1 MNQFLATE
9 TLIIKLLLVVS
20 LVAIVVRRLRLPYT
34 VALVIAGLL
43 LTFGERLE
51 INLTPELILSLF
63 VPPLVFEAA
72 FHLEYKRLRANL
84 ITIVTLAIPG
94 VLLTTLLV
102 GWIVAK
108 GTGLSL
114 SSGLVFGAL
123 IAATDPVAVVALFR
137 QLGAPKDL
145 TVLIEGES
153 LFNDGT
159 AIVVFQLMLVAA
171 LPALPA
177 LAATANAATPDAAP
191 LPSFDLLAG
200 VFEFV
205 RVAAIGVMLGVAL
218 GWLASKIIERVD
230 DYLIE
235 TTITTVL
242 TFGAYLIAERLHVSG
257 VLAVVAAGIV
267 CGNTGLKGMSPTTRI
282 VLLSFWEYLA
292 FVTNSLV
299 FLLIGLEVN
308 IRQLAAAAFPIAI
321 AVFAVLMSR
330 ALVIYGLTWLAS
342 FWRKGQS
349 HVSVAYKH
357 ALFWGGLRGAISLAL
372 VLSLPATFQDREI
385 LRVMTFGVVLFTL
398 LAQGTT
404 MNMLLR
410 RLGLTER
417 NEKELEYERR
427 QGQLLAS
434 RAAHERLAKLHADGS
449 ISETAWET
457 IAPHF
462 EKELAKYQAA
472 QQDLL
477 RAEPS
482 LREAELEDARR
493 EALSTERATL
503 ARLQGDGIISE
514 SVYEELVADVDRRI
528 QHARES
534 EDADD

>member
-9 TLIIKLLLVVS
+9 TLIIELLLVVS
-20 LVAIVVRRLRLPYT
+20 LVAIGVRRLRVPYT

-43 LTFGERLE
+43 MTFGERLE

-72 FHLEYKRLRANL
+72 FHLEYKRLRENL
-84 ITIVTLAIPG
+84 ISIVTLAIPG
-94 VLLTTLLV
+94 VLLTMLLV

-114 SSGLVFGAL
+114 TSGLVFGAL

-159 AIVVFQLMLVAA
+159 AIVIFQLMLAAA
-171 LPALPA
+171 LPVV
-177 LAATANAATPDAAP
+177 ATNTNAATPDAAP

-200 VFEFV
+200 VVQFV
-205 RVAAIGVMLGVAL
+205 RVAAMGVLIGVAL
-218 GWLASKIIERVD
+218 GWLASQIIALVD

-242 TFGAYLIAERLHVSG
+242 AFGAYLLAERFHVSG

-282 VLLSFWEYLA
+282 VLFSFWEYLA

-299 FLLIGLEVN
+299 FLLIGLDVN
-308 IRQLAAAAFPIAI
+308 LRQLAAAAAPIAI
-321 AVFAVLMSR
+321 AVLAVLISR
-330 ALVIYGLTWLAS
+330 ALVIYGLTWLAN

-349 HVSVAYKH
+349 HVSTSYKH
-357 ALFWGGLRGAISLAL
+357 VLFWGGLRGAISLAL
-372 VLSLPATFQDREI
+372 VLSLPATFRDREL

-398 LAQGTT
+398 LVQGTT
-404 MNMLLR
+404 MNVLLR
-410 RLGLTER
+410 RLGLMAR
-417 NEKELEYERR
+417 AEKELEYERR
-427 QGQLLAS
+427 QGKLLAA
-434 RAAHERLAKLHADGS
+434 RAAHDRLAKLHADGS

-462 EKELAKYQAA
+462 EKELEKYQTA

-482 LREAELEDARR
+482 LRDAELEDARR
-493 EALSTERATL
+493 EALRTERATL
-503 ARLQGDGIISE
+503 ARLQSDGIISE
-514 SVYEELVADVDRRI
+514 PVYEELVAEVDRRI
-528 QHARES
+528 HHARES
-534 EDADD
+534 DEAAN